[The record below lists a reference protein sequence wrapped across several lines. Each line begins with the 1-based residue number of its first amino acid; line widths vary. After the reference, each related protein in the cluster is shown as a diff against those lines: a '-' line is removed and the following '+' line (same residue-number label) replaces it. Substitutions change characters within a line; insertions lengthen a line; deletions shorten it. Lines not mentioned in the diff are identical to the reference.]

1 MNVSSFLMRKPA
13 SETSSFLIVRK
24 LAAILAFC
32 SALTSAD
39 AFASPGVQTTGVRPF
54 HLAPNRMKPRKLR
67 LIEGT
72 ADENIRAVSGSDST
86 GRKIWDAGH
95 ALSRLLTNNSDS
107 LLGKQILEL
116 GSGTGIVGLTAAA
129 EGATVCLTDGA
140 MSLLPMLEANVEE
153 NDLQHRARVRC
164 LQWGDEEE
172 IAAVASEGPFDMIIG
187 SDLLYSPESFPELV
201 DTLAAL
207 CIVNRTEVLLA
218 YPARFTEPI
227 FFKLA
232 NVLFDEVE
240 WVEIEPAVFLTRL
253 VKRK

>member
-1 MNVSSFLMRKPA
+1 MASSRRAVYLLMLLIMSRATQSMTIPRSLA
-13 SETSSFLIVRK
+13 S
-24 LAAILAFC
+24 
-32 SALTSAD
+32 
-39 AFASPGVQTTGVRPF
+39 
-54 HLAPNRMKPRKLR
+54 NRMNPRKLR

-72 ADENIRAVSGSDST
+72 ADEIISNVSGNDST

-95 ALSRLLTNNSDS
+95 AFSRLLTNNSDS
-107 LLGKQILEL
+107 LCGKQVLEL

-129 EGATVCLTDGA
+129 EGAMVCLTDGA
-140 MSLLPMLEANVEE
+140 KSLLPMLKANVEE

-164 LQWGDEEE
+164 LQWGNEEE

-207 CIVNRTEVLLA
+207 CIVERTEVVLV

-227 FFKLA
+227 FFEQADL
-232 NVLFDEVE
+232 LFDEVE
-240 WVEIEPAVFLTRL
+240 RDEIEPAVYLTRL
-253 VKRK
+253 VMRK